1 MKKLLLIFTSI
12 LFFTLQVKDVN
23 SIKFN
28 MNTVYTIDEITVTTG
43 NPNKEWELLIKK
55 IIFVESSNGKNL
67 VGDSGNA
74 IGHLQ
79 IWPIMVDEVNRIL
92 GKKVYSNKDRW
103 NKEKSIEMFNIYQE
117 YWNPDKDPEIAA
129 SIWNRGPKGKYNT
142 NNDYVK
148 KVNSINLN
156 LIT

>member
-1 MKKLLLIFTSI
+1 MLLCITQAKEVTNI
-12 LFFTLQVKDVN
+12 AINKN
-23 SIKFN
+23 A
-28 MNTVYTIDEITVTTG
+28 VYKIEEITITAE
-43 NPNKEWELLIKK
+43 NPNKEWDILIKK

-92 GKKVYSNKDRW
+92 GKKVYSDKDRW

-117 YWNPDKDPEIAA
+117 YWNPDKDHEIAA
-129 SIWNRGPKGKYNT
+129 AIWNQGPKGKYNT
-142 NNDYVK
+142 NSDYVK

-156 LIT
+156 LII